1 MWQSITNSVWIYGG
15 SFMTGSASVYD
26 GIEQAK
32 RGNIVAIIQYRLALF
47 GFMNLY
53 DTELDKTI
61 GGNYGLM
68 DQQLALKYISE
79 NAQNIGGDRNKI
91 TINGES
97 AGGMSVALQLL
108 NEQSGILTEDFSA
121 RKFRQQYMEWN
132 SSN

>member
-1 MWQSITNSVWIYGG
+1 M
-15 SFMTGSASVYD
+15 MGSASVYD
-26 GIEQAK
+26 GIEQSK

-53 DTELDKTI
+53 DAELDTTI

-79 NAQNIGGDRNKI
+79 NAANIGGDRNKI

-97 AGGMSVALQLL
+97 AGGMSVALQML
-108 NEQSGILTEDFSA
+108 NAQSGILTYN
-121 RKFRQQYMEWN
+121 KI
-132 SSN
+132 